1 MNKLNWDDDKEYE
14 ILINLKW
21 PHEGFMVGYD
31 IFQPTEDDDFKSVF
45 VYLGFITL
53 IFNWN

>member
-1 MNKLNWDDDKEYE
+1 MNKLNWEDDKEYE
-14 ILINLKW
+14 FLINLKW

-31 IFQPTEDDDFKSVF
+31 IFQPTKDDDFKSVS